1 MKKIM
6 SSTASSPRKTAVHKT
21 VDVKTAEPTLLKEFF
36 MDSLKDIY
44 WAEKH
49 LTKAIPKMVKAAT
62 TDELKDAFKEH
73 LEVTQGHVARLEK
86 VFELL
91 GKKATAKKCDAM
103 EGITREAESIIAETE
118 QGSYTRDAALIMAA
132 QKVEHYEIAT
142 YGSLVHLA
150 STLGENEISSL
161 LKSTL
166 NEEKETDQALTALA
180 ENTINQ
186 AALNDQE

>member
-1 MKKIM
+1 MKKI
-6 SSTASSPRKTAVHKT
+6 THPAASSSRKTTANKHA
-21 VDVKTAEPTLLKEFF
+21 DVRTAEPALLREFF
-36 MDSLKDIY
+36 TDSLKDIY

-49 LTKAIPKMVKAAT
+49 LTKALPKMVKAAT

-73 LEVTQGHVARLEK
+73 LEVTQGHVTRLEK

-91 GKKATAKKCDAM
+91 GKKASAKKCDAM

-142 YGSLVHLA
+142 YGGLVHLA
-150 STLGENEISSL
+150 NTLGENEISSL
-161 LKSTL
+161 LENTL
-166 NEEKETDQALTALA
+166 KEEKETDQALTTLA
-180 ENTINQ
+180 EDRINQ
-186 AALNDQE
+186 AALNDHE